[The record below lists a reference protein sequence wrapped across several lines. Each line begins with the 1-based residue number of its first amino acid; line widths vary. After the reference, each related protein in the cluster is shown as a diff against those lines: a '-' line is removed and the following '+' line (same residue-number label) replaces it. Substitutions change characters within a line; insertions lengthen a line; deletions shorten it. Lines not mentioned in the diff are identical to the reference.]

1 MVFPAETASIREC
14 LQAVEAGA
22 SNVALGVDGDG
33 RLTGLVTDGDLRRAL
48 LAGATLESQ
57 AQAYIR
63 RQPATVRPR
72 DSRSSVIDLMV
83 SLGISQV
90 PIVDESGVLLG
101 VHLLRGV
108 LGRTPRPN
116 AALILAGG
124 QGQRLRP
131 LTEQVP
137 KPMLKVAGRPI
148 LERVVTHLV
157 GFGIRSVVLAVGYRA
172 DVIEEHFGDGSAFG
186 CTITYLREDPDLP
199 RGTAGPIADLVG
211 WALVQESPLLVVNGD
226 LVTQFDVAALLDHH
240 HGAGADMTVGIATYR
255 HNVPYGV
262 IELTSDGVVKAMS
275 EKPEWREYV
284 SAGIYVVDGR
294 VASYVPTEG
303 FFPMNDLI
311 QRAIAEDHRVV
322 GWLCDQDWIDVGM
335 PQDLASARGFK
346 P

>member
-1 MVFPAETASIREC
+1 
-14 LQAVEAGA
+14 
-22 SNVALGVDGDG
+22 
-33 RLTGLVTDGDLRRAL
+33 
-48 LAGATLESQ
+48 
-57 AQAYIR
+57 
-63 RQPATVRPR
+63 
-72 DSRSSVIDLMV
+72 
-83 SLGISQV
+83 
-90 PIVDESGVLLG
+90 
-101 VHLLRGV
+101 
-108 LGRTPRPN
+108 
-116 AALILAGG
+116 
-124 QGQRLRP
+124 
-131 LTEQVP
+131 
-137 KPMLKVAGRPI
+137 
-148 LERVVTHLV
+148 VTHLV